1 MGGVGDDG
9 GARTRPEGACAED
22 RAARILLGRWS
33 EGGDPRLGARIA
45 RAGAPAAAV
54 EILRGA
60 SPLANS
66 GDLATRLPR
75 GFPDRGF
82 TGSLEELVND
92 DLSRSE
98 RLGARFVAPGD
109 AEWPTQLDDLG
120 VRAPLGLWLAGGG
133 SLRLLAVRSI
143 AVVGARA
150 ATSYGEGIART
161 LAAECAARGWCVV
174 SGGAFGIDA
183 AAHRGV
189 LGIEGATVCVLA
201 CGVDVAYPRSH
212 VSLLEAIRQSGLLV
226 SEAPFGAAAMRQRF
240 LTRNRIIAAL
250 TRGTVV
256 VEAALRSGSRTTARE
271 AADLNRHVM
280 AVPGPVTS
288 PMSSGCH
295 ALLREG
301 AAALVTTAEDVLD
314 LVGDI
319 GGRVPSPLSGGGDAP
334 PPAPAASALG
344 PREAR
349 VLDAVPLRRAAP
361 LASLAR
367 VAGIAPTDVL
377 VALGILEASGRVR
390 RLPDGWVR
398 AAA

>member
-1 MGGVGDDG
+1 MGGVGEESG
-9 GARTRPEGACAED
+9 QHGERGVASAEE
-22 RAARILLGRWS
+22 RAARMLLGRLS
-33 EGGDPRLGARIA
+33 EGGDPRLGARVA
-45 RAGAPAAAV
+45 RAGASAAAV
-54 EILRGA
+54 EILRGSSTLPHA
-60 SPLANS
+60 A
-66 GDLATRLPR
+66 DLATRLPR

-82 TGSLEELVND
+82 SDSLEELVGD
-92 DLSRSE
+92 DIARSE
-98 RLGARFVAPGD
+98 RLGARFVVPGD

-120 VRAPLGLWLAGGG
+120 ARAPLGLWLCGGG
-133 SLRLLAVRSI
+133 HLRLLAVRSI

-161 LAAECAARGWCVV
+161 LAAECAARGWCVI

-189 LGIEGATVCVLA
+189 LGVDGATACVLA
-201 CGVDVAYPRSH
+201 CGVDIAYPRSH
-212 VSLLEAIRQSGLLV
+212 VSLLEAIRHSGLLV

-288 PMSSGCH
+288 PMSAGCH

-301 AAALVTTAEDVLD
+301 GAALVTTADEVLE
-314 LVGDI
+314 LVGGI
-319 GGRVPSPLSGGGDAP
+319 GADMPAEGLGSPATSLS
-334 PPAPAASALG
+334 

-349 VLDAVPLRRAAP
+349 VLDAVPMRRAAP

-390 RLPDGWVR
+390 RLPEGWVR
-398 AAA
+398 AA

>member
-1 MGGVGDDG
+1 MGGVGEEG
-9 GARTRPEGACAED
+9 GSRSERGAASAED
-22 RAARILLGRWS
+22 RAARMLLGHLS
-33 EGGDPRLGARIA
+33 EGGDPRLGAHVA
-45 RAGAPAAAV
+45 RAGAPAAAM

-60 SPLANS
+60 SALPHAA
-66 GDLATRLPR
+66 DLATRLPR
-75 GFPDRGF
+75 GFPDRAFCGP
-82 TGSLEELVND
+82 LEELVGD
-92 DLSRSE
+92 DIARSQ
-98 RLGARFVAPGD
+98 RLGARFVVPGD
-109 AEWPTQLDDLG
+109 AEWPTQLEDLG
-120 VRAPLGLWLAGGG
+120 VRTPLGLWLSGGG
-133 SLRLLAVRSI
+133 HLRLLAVRSI

-161 LAAECAARGWCVV
+161 VAAECAARGWCVV

-189 LGIEGATVCVLA
+189 LGVDGATACVLA

-212 VSLLEAIRQSGLLV
+212 VSLLEAIRQSGLLL
-226 SEAPFGAAAMRQRF
+226 SEAPFGATAMRQRF

-288 PMSSGCH
+288 PMSAGCH
-295 ALLREG
+295 ALVREG
-301 AAALVTTAEDVLD
+301 GAALVTTADEVLE

-319 GGRVPSPLSGGGDAP
+319 GAEMPAQVTESPSLSA
-334 PPAPAASALG
+334 
-344 PREAR
+344 REAR
-349 VLDAVPLRRAAP
+349 VLDAVPVRRAAP

-390 RLPDGWVR
+390 RLPEGWVR
-398 AAA
+398 AA